1 MSSKKRSSKKQ
12 PTTPDATG
20 KTTATKVAMLIAQ
33 QDRRKRSTKKL
44 EREMKIIERN
54 FAIDAKDKRKV
65 LVVAA
70 LMKACEKMKAGKSYT
85 EVVEALDA
93 FCDIPIVKKLV
104 DDLNIEDEDEITE
117 DQWRNLCKDALA
129 ALFKDQDIP
138 TLADQALE
146 RLPNR
151 RTGAHLDTFSGMY
164 MKAIAVVEWAHELY
178 NNECSKTWYH
188 TRNRSFIDKLN
199 CHWVTMDYLP
209 KLSVGTPFDDLL
221 SWIEVAADKQ
231 DLDVN
236 ESIPKGTVLGAAKPS
251 LANLVTTEGTQFNAE
266 SLTMLAREGMMN
278 DLEARLK
285 HEREG
290 MMDSLEDRF
299 KRERENERAEKRR
312 YDRER
317 YERDDRDVDRDRYD
331 KRQKLHC
338 DNCAKFKPHAAHTHN
353 TGNCWNKPVD
363 PRTPRG
369 GRSELACYNC
379 GHTGHFARD
388 CPKRRDHRGRGD
400 RGYDDRRHNRGD
412 RDKHGGQKNK
422 QLNKRMETLSESV
435 TTLQASMKTIGT
447 NLESGLKNGL
457 KQLSQELKNDSGEG
471 GSKNE

>member
-1 MSSKKRSSKKQ
+1 
-12 PTTPDATG
+12 
-20 KTTATKVAMLIAQ
+20 
-33 QDRRKRSTKKL
+33 
-44 EREMKIIERN
+44 MKNIENR
-54 FAIDAKDKRKV
+54 FAVDAKDKRKIIRIT
-65 LVVAA
+65 A

-231 DLDVN
+231 DLDMN

-251 LANLVTTEGTQFNAE
+251 LANLVATEGTQFNAE
-266 SLTMLAREGMMN
+266 SLTMLAREGMMD
-278 DLEARLK
+278 DLEDRFK
-285 HEREG
+285 REREG
-290 MMDSLEDRF
+290 MLDSLEDRF
-299 KRERENERAEKRR
+299 KRERENERAENQRGR
-312 YDRER
+312 DRPRRER
-317 YERDDRDVDRDRYD
+317 AYGSD
-331 KRQKLHC
+331 KRQKKHC
-338 DNCAKFKPHAAHTHN
+338 DNCAEFKPHVAHTHN
-353 TGNCWNKPVD
+353 TGDCWDKPAN
-363 PRTPRG
+363 PRAPRSG
-369 GRSELACYNC
+369 HHDLECYNC
-379 GHTGHFARD
+379 GQKGHFARD
-388 CPKRRDHRGRGD
+388 CPTRRGHRGRGD
-400 RGYDDRRHNRGD
+400 RGYDNRRHDRGD
-412 RDKHGGQKNK
+412 RAGDRGKQGGQKNK

-435 TTLQASMKTIGT
+435 TTLQESMKTIGT
-447 NLESGLKNGL
+447 SLESGLKNGL